1 MCGSKPQTAT
11 YTHNMQAR
19 SIPVKDVNTIS
30 KWTRGALAR
39 RRFRKLVLTKEIAG
53 KYNQLII
60 LQESEVLMG
69 CLDLIRFE
77 IPSL

>member
-53 KYNQLII
+53 KYKRLTISRKSQ
-60 LQESEVLMG
+60 VLMVF
-69 CLDLIRFE
+69 LFN
-77 IPSL
+77 